1 MTLPNGKDLKE
12 IELNTIISSTNI
24 RYKEAKEIMIHFFFH
39 ILLIFTVLIRN
50 LHDLVFQKT
59 NQCGTVKY

>member
-12 IELNTIISSTNI
+12 IELYRTIISSTNKI
-24 RYKEAKEIMIHFFFH
+24 QRGKRNNDTLFFH